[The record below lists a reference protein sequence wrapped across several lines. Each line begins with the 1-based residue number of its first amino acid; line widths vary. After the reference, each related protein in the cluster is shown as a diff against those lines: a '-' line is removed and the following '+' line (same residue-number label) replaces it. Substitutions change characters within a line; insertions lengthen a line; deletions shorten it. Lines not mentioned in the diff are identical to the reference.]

1 MILVDYAGQVTYTKR
16 IELMRKPERVLNSLF
31 VPPAWLSWLS
41 LSGSREKKGKLI
53 VVAIPTSQLRRTVFV
68 QPAVRGHHGIML
80 CFSYRPIKE
89 KLK

>member
-16 IELMRKPERVLNSLF
+16 IELMRKPERVPNSLL

-53 VVAIPTSQLRRTVFV
+53 VVAIPTSMNGICPARCSRTLRYNALLQLQTY
-68 QPAVRGHHGIML
+68 QGET
-80 CFSYRPIKE
+80 K
-89 KLK
+89 